1 MAETTPPETPED
13 APAPL
18 AAPTSKIPN
27 IPGLKNLPNMPNI
40 PKIGKPRVPD
50 MKGFSKGF
58 SLGFGKLFDILA
70 GETSIHAFETPP
82 LSPHLPSD
90 LVGGSVPYI
99 AGAEND
105 TVWHAASQACGT
117 ETIHYAY
124 SIDGGRVW
132 YLAVPS
138 SSLASIANSWCPLAS
153 ALPGQSEHW
162 DKDTVYL
169 YEQEGQAS
177 ALRWDGDSNRMQLFV
192 GPSRTILPRIQSMN
206 ANFVTINPETARPLP
221 WQSRNL
227 KLERMARYSSV
238 VALLSGVVMAALL
251 LFYILFVNVTTIS
264 LRPKLDELKMQ
275 SQKASQDLIT
285 KSYQAFA
292 SNTPKHFARSRE
304 LHQALFDVGGQLL
317 KYQLKDDGSV
327 EWSAL
332 VPQAVVAAE
341 NPAFRS
347 SKPSAQISADGR
359 VIITGTE

>member
-1 MAETTPPETPED
+1 MAESKSPEPIED
-13 APAPL
+13 VSAPA
-18 AAPTSKIPN
+18 APVKAPRV
-27 IPGLKNLPNMPNI
+27 
-40 PKIGKPRVPD
+40 KPRMPD
-50 MKGFSKGF
+50 MKGLSQGATKIFF
-58 SLGFGKLFDILA
+58 RMFDFLA
-70 GETSIHAFETPP
+70 GEAGTKGFETPA

-90 LVGGSVPYI
+90 LVGGSVPFV
-99 AGAEND
+99 AGAEED
-105 TVWHAASQACGT
+105 TVWHAAAQACGT
-117 ETIHYAY
+117 ETIHYCY
-124 SIDGGRVW
+124 SVDGGRVW

-177 ALRWDGDSNRMQLFV
+177 ALRWEEGTNRMQLYV

-221 WQSRNL
+221 WLNRNL
-227 KLERMARYSSV
+227 KLERMARYTSV
-238 VALLSGVVMAALL
+238 VALLSGVIVSVLLAL
-251 LFYILFVNVTTIS
+251 YILFVNITTIS
-264 LRPKLDELKMQ
+264 LRPQLESIKLQ
-275 SQKASQDLIT
+275 SQKASQEIIT

-292 SNTPKHFARSRE
+292 TNTPKHFARTRE

-317 KYQLKDDGSV
+317 KYHLKEDGSV

-332 VPQAVVAAE
+332 VPQAVIAAE

-347 SKPSAQISADGR
+347 SKPSPTINEDGR